1 MAITQGQ
8 LDRLEAAYY
17 AGTTEVRSADGYT
30 VKYASMAELWIA
42 IERGRRELGL
52 NTPNT
57 RSTYATFRK
66 D

>member
-8 LDRLEAAYY
+8 LDRLESAYY

-30 VKYASMAELWIA
+30 VRYASMTDLWAA
-42 IERGRRELGL
+42 IERGRQELGL
-52 NTPNT
+52 SAP
-57 RSTYATFRK
+57 RSRTTFAKFRR